1 MEEGQH
7 HRRLGIFIVLSVSVL
22 GAAFLAL
29 GGRDWFHPSFT
40 FETYFNNSVAGLELG
55 APVEFRGVP
64 LGQVTQILTSSA
76 TYEHDVPLGERK
88 EYIVVRM
95 KLTVSAR
102 EAEQLREDAPA
113 LSARGLRAQTQLAGI
128 TGQQYLAL
136 DFVDPKKYP
145 PLEFGW
151 TPKYMYL
158 PSAPSSVGEIVAK
171 AQTFLASL
179 NEADIKELGQ
189 NLNKLVADV
198 DTKLSQL
205 PLSQLSGSA
214 QNVLGNADT
223 LLQRLN
229 HILAAAPIDHTLVR
243 LDSLAAHLDTLA
255 GDPALPETLH
265 NLQALSAR
273 LRKMSDDGDLDRLV
287 SGLDQA
293 AERLQIMLGDNQYDV
308 RVMVQDLRAT
318 ASNLRALSETLK
330 RDPAGVLLGGP
341 PDKVQLP
348 GGGP

>member
-1 MEEGQH
+1 MEEGKH
-7 HRRLGIFIVLSVSVL
+7 FRRLGLFIVVSVSVL
-22 GAAFLAL
+22 GAAVLVL
-29 GGRDWFHPSFT
+29 GGRDWFQPSFT

-55 APVEFRGVP
+55 APVKFRGVP

-76 TYEHDVPLGERK
+76 TYESDVPLGKRK
-88 EYIVVRM
+88 EYIVVRV
-95 KLTVSAR
+95 KVALSAR
-102 EAEQLREDAPA
+102 EAAQMRVDASA
-113 LSARGLRAQTQLAGI
+113 LSSRGLRAQTQLAGI

-136 DFVDPKKYP
+136 DFMDPKKYP

-189 NLNKLVADV
+189 NLNRLVSDV
-198 DTKLSQL
+198 DGKLNQL
-205 PLSQLSGSA
+205 PLAQLSGSA
-214 QNVLGNADT
+214 QNVLGNADSM
-223 LLQRLN
+223 LQRLN
-229 HILAAAPIDHTLVR
+229 HILTTAPIDHTLVR

-255 GDPALPETLH
+255 GDPALPDTLH
-265 NLQALSAR
+265 NMRALSDG

-287 SGLDQA
+287 NGMDQA
-293 AERLQIMLGDNQYDV
+293 AQRLQIMLGDNQYDV
-308 RVMVQDLRAT
+308 RVMVEDLRAT
-318 ASNLRALSETLK
+318 AGNLRALSETVK
-330 RDPAGVLLGGP
+330 RNPVGVLMGGP
-341 PDKVQLP
+341 PEKVHLP